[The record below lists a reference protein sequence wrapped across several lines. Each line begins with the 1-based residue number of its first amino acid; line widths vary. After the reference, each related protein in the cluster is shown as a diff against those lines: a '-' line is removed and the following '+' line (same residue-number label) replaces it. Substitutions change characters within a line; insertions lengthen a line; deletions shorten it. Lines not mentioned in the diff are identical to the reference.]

1 MGSQFVPVQNH
12 KHPDSMAVMGS
23 FFFFIIKTDHYNNS
37 LISSV
42 TETKELQSFLVK
54 HRASAGVTAHIL

>member
-1 MGSQFVPVQNH
+1 MGSQFVPVRNH

-23 FFFFIIKTDHYNNS
+23 FFIIIKTNHYYNS

-42 TETKELQSFLVK
+42 TETKEFQSFLVK
-54 HRASAGVTAHIL
+54 HRASAGATTLIL